1 MLEHSTETMVS
12 VLDQY
17 LKNADVKSLTVNVP
31 KGNNVLLNQVKE
43 VIQRATEANPN
54 GVVID
59 IVEVDNTNEVKIVSK
74 EKTEIPG
81 NIKLDMKKLNAN
93 VIGDA
98 ARIQELLATAD
109 STMKAILEDPNY
121 KIT

>member
-1 MLEHSTETMVS
+1 MFS
-12 VLDQY
+12 VLDTY

-54 GVVID
+54 GVAID
-59 IVEVDNTNEVKIVSK
+59 ITEVDNAKEVKIVSR
-74 EKTEIPG
+74 EKTETPG

-98 ARIQELLATAD
+98 TKINELLAGAD
-109 STMKAILEDPNY
+109 PTMKAILEDPNY